1 MLGGVEGS
9 DRSTV
14 ALPGFDQDVHLLLK
28 GKPPRHSALQ
38 ASVWLATMYLTLQVD
53 RFSRRN
59 LAQEVLLFIS
69 RH

>member
-28 GKPPRHSALQ
+28 GKPPRQSALQ